1 MIKTVVRC
9 PLVEVDLLLQ
19 KKYDY
24 FFTPGSFLKT
34 VGFSGDF
41 TQERGRMS
49 QDGKFNGEY

>member
-24 FFTPGSFLKT
+24 VFTPGSFLKT
-34 VGFSGDF
+34 RIFWGFYPRKRKN
-41 TQERGRMS
+41 EPRW
-49 QDGKFNGEY
+49 